1 MSPQRRVQLQFL
13 QKRRARRSRT
23 RSQHAILHLHL
34 PRLDDRSPRRRAL
47 FVRRRLVREIAQPR
61 SRGYVSP
68 RRRARRRSAEE
79 RLRER
84 FHDLLR
90 VPRVRRARSVIVI
103 HASVIPSRAAVMRLH
118 RASPSR
124 RGRHLSPRA
133 RRRRRRRARA
143 ARRPRRVPERGLDR
157 AHLSARS
164 PVRPRS
170 SGLGVRSRR
179 AVSMRQ

>member
-118 RASPSR
+118 RASQSAGWIAR
-124 RGRHLSPRA
+124 ICPRA
-133 RRRRRRRARA
+133 RPSGLARPASAFVRAALCPRARSVIRTRA
-143 ARRPRRVPERGLDR
+143 NARGRADR
-157 AHLSARS
+157 DQLNGHKIY
-164 PVRPRS
+164 
-170 SGLGVRSRR
+170 
-179 AVSMRQ
+179 